1 MLLICYANIGDD
13 YQTYLAAKLQSENF
27 KIQPPFGYQ
36 QIGHDQSY
44 HWLNILLRQTALVS
58 LD

>member
-44 HWLNILLRQTALVS
+44 H
-58 LD
+58 